1 MSAATHSAWGGSGG
15 TAPAHLGVALGTREG
30 RAPLPN
36 PCAPRLSSPAPTRG
50 GRCWRLNSTCSFW
63 SFPTAPPPCSRTLLA
78 ARSLWVIFW
87 RIWRGPRPPTLGRWQ
102 FPRGSPPEWS
112 FPRQRPLSEGS
123 PEFGISLPP
132 SGILGIRTE
141 TDYPESSSLLSPKL
155 SPRRNLSRNC
165 LSLAA
170 RQTTSIRAETFLLR
184 RRFGEEGRKV
194 TIPQPRARNFYICFL
209 NYLNWRRRAL
219 APSHLP
225 LVARD

>member
-1 MSAATHSAWGGSGG
+1 MPEAPPAAARESHKSPVATCSRHPVRRHSPLGEAHL
-15 TAPAHLGVALGTREG
+15 TAERSPPSHARPLARHRECRDPLGLERERGEGPAHLGVALGPREG

-132 SGILGIRTE
+132 SRILGIRIE

-155 SPRRNLSRNC
+155 SPRRNLSHNC
-165 LSLAA
+165 LSCSK
-170 RQTTSIRAETFLLR
+170 TDH
-184 RRFGEEGRKV
+184 K
-194 TIPQPRARNFYICFL
+194 Y
-209 NYLNWRRRAL
+209 
-219 APSHLP
+219 
-225 LVARD
+225 